1 MRSHYRLLS
10 FDGDMT
16 LWDFEAGMRAAL
28 DATRRLLI
36 ERRPQM
42 ADTLA
47 DIQPMIAIRDRLL
60 ADPGAAGLSFAE
72 IRRRAFQTLLAE
84 YDAPDDALAAELYDA
99 YLQHRFDT
107 TPLYADTA
115 ALFTSLDPA
124 LCLALLSN
132 GNTHPKHL
140 GIADR
145 FDVIAFADD
154 THRPKPA
161 PDLFEYAFE
170 RLGCRV
176 DETMHIGDSLET
188 DIAGANTVGAT
199 SVWLNRDGRPNDTA
213 IVPDH
218 TIASLAELDALR

>member
-1 MRSHYRLLS
+1 
-10 FDGDMT
+10 
-16 LWDFEAGMRAAL
+16 MRAAL

-36 ERRPQM
+36 ERRPQV

-47 DIQPMIAIRDRLL
+47 DIQPMVAVRDRVL
-60 ADPGAAGLSFAE
+60 ADPSAAHLSFAA
-72 IRRRAFQTLLAE
+72 IRHRAFQTLLAE
-84 YDAPDDALAAELYDA
+84 HDGPDDAFADELYAA
-99 YLQHRFDT
+99 YLQHRFEA

-115 ALFTSLDPA
+115 ALFSSLDPT
-124 LCLALLSN
+124 LRLALLSN
-132 GNTHPKHL
+132 GNTHPQHL

-145 FDVIAFADD
+145 FDVIAFADH

-170 RLGCRV
+170 RLGCRA